1 MQEDSQE
8 LASKAMERNQDS
20 MVLVEE
26 YNQDSPAPNRE
37 QDLNLLM
44 ERRPESED
52 NLELEDS
59 LVSEVV
65 PASLSMELSQA
76 SPVSVVVKPEVSL
89 ELEGNL

>member
-26 YNQDSPAPNRE
+26 YNPAPNRE